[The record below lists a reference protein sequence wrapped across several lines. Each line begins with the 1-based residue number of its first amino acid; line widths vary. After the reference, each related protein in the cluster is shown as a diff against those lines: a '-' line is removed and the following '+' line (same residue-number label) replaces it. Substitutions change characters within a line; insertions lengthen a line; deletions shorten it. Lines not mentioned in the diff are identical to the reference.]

1 MQAHLRNPAK
11 ILQKRGS
18 TLANCLPIK
27 SLIAL
32 IQRLVLTY
40 VVTRAGAGNFYEVNT
55 LIESRLNTFPTN
67 KTLGNFKSK
76 INFMK
81 PIFIVAILFF
91 SAFTACKKDS
101 NNDKPK
107 TNTDLLTQASWKFS
121 NASASGFGDITSQI
135 PDCYKD
141 NSYTFSSTGQGAVDE
156 STIVCSPSS
165 AGPFTWNFANNE
177 TQLHISTTLFQNG
190 SSDFTIISLSETNL
204 VVSQTMT
211 VAPLPPTTVTVTF
224 VHP

>member
-1 MQAHLRNPAK
+1 VIQHLTIRD
-11 ILQKRGS
+11 
-18 TLANCLPIK
+18 
-27 SLIAL
+27 
-32 IQRLVLTY
+32 VL
-40 VVTRAGAGNFYEVNT
+40 TRAGTGNFYEVNI
-55 LIESRLNTFPTN
+55 LIGSRLNTFPTN

-76 INFMK
+76 FNFMK
-81 PIFIVAILFF
+81 PILIVVILFVG
-91 SAFTACKKDS
+91 TLPACKKDS

-107 TNTDLLTQASWKFS
+107 TNTDLLTLNAWKFS
-121 NASASGFGDITSQI
+121 SATATGFGDISSQI

-141 NSYTFSSTGQGAVDE
+141 NSYTFSSTGQGSVNE

-177 TQLHISTTLFQNG
+177 TELHISTPLFAGG
-190 SSDFTIISLSETNL
+190 SSDFTIISLSETSL

-211 VAPLPPTTVTVTF
+211 VAPLPATTVQITF

>member
-1 MQAHLRNPAK
+1 MTSVFT
-11 ILQKRGS
+11 RGAIS
-18 TLANCLPIK
+18 
-27 SLIAL
+27 
-32 IQRLVLTY
+32 
-40 VVTRAGAGNFYEVNT
+40 NFYEVNT
-55 LIESRLNTFPTN
+55 LIGSRLNTFPTN

-76 INFMK
+76 FNFMK
-81 PIFIVAILFF
+81 PIVLAAILFV
-91 SAFTACKKDS
+91 STLTACKKDS

-121 NASASGFGDITSQI
+121 SASASGFGDISSQI

-177 TQLHISTTLFQNG
+177 TSLHVSTTLFANG
-190 SSDFTIISLSETNL
+190 SSDFTIISLSETSL

-211 VAPLPPTTVTVTF
+211 VAPLPPTTVQITF